1 MKTLQEIE
9 KYKDEFEYFD
19 ESLGDNGLT
28 VLSVHL
34 EACFL
39 FWDGHTKEVRQQLK
53 ACIEHYMDLFGD
65 NIEWGFDPKSWT
77 QKPIDKLPSFQQ
89 TLDNNAH
96 VDDSIEWFVAS
107 GSHKELDEVFDYKL
121 SCLTARGWETQTPS
135 RLLFRIHRK
144 EFYDTVIHKVIINL
158 FNDCISRLNP
168 YYATMGW
175 SPAYGYDNGRVGI
188 DMLDQTHCFLGLN
201 VYDLGDIMTLNHG
214 IRSIDWWTYISHEL
228 TERVGGIDI
237 FKTQIKEQKITYRD
251 YSNGTL
257 LIAGDMPQLLPA
269 DEKIPDSYL
278 KINAL
283 TRPMRNGNYDS
294 LGNGYDEGIGYQSFN
309 EHFTDLWIRRFDN
322 PRLWRKLPQY
332 VDDKLLRQPLI
343 KLVELTSMQTC
354 EVDGRYRY
362 EEEYDHVRD
371 HPVYFAEPYERAED
385 LRQYVILLKGDRAP
399 YFIKMDQHGHIEEKI
414 SIVWTLFEKL

>member
-1 MKTLQEIE
+1 MKTLKDMES
-9 KYKDEFEYFD
+9 YKDEFEYFD
-19 ESLGDNGLT
+19 ESLGDKGLT

-65 NIEWGFDPKSWT
+65 NIEWGFDPKGWT

-121 SCLTARGWETQTPS
+121 SCLTARGWEIQEPS
-135 RLLFRIHRK
+135 RLIFRIHRN
-144 EFYDTVIHKVIINL
+144 EFYDPVNNQKIIKL
-158 FNDCISRLNP
+158 FDDCISRLKP

-175 SPAYGYDNGRVGI
+175 SPAYGYDNDRVGI
-188 DMLDQTHCFLGLN
+188 DILDQAHCFFGIN
-201 VYDLGDIMTLNHG
+201 IYDVWDIVTLKHG

-228 TERVGGIDI
+228 ADRVGGINT
-237 FKTQIKEQKITYRD
+237 FKTQIKKQKITYRD

-257 LIAGDMPQLLPA
+257 LIAGDIPQLLPV
-269 DEKIPDSYL
+269 DEEIPDSYL

-283 TRPMRNGNYDS
+283 TRPMRNGNYGS
-294 LGNGYDEGIGYQSFN
+294 IGNGYDEGIGYQSFN
-309 EHFTDLWIRRFDN
+309 TYFTDLWMRRFDN
-322 PRLWRKLPQY
+322 PRLWRKLPQPI
-332 VDDKLLRQPLI
+332 DNRTLRQPLFEPI
-343 KLVELTSMQTC
+343 TLMSAQVC
-354 EVDGRYRY
+354 EINGRYRY
-362 EEEYDHVRD
+362 EEEYDHVRGN
-371 HPVYFAEPYERAED
+371 PVYFEEPYSRSND
-385 LRQYVILLKGDRAP
+385 YRQYVVLLKGDVAP
-399 YFIKMDQHGHIEEKI
+399 YFIKMDRHGHTEEKVAI
-414 SIVWTLFEKL
+414 AWTLFEKL